1 MSITLVMPQ
10 AARRRP
16 PRKPATQSP
25 RGRTGKR
32 DDTTRWKDGT
42 FHADCD
48 ASELGDSC
56 GHSELPR
63 RDADEALEVTAEL
76 ALVREAGA
84 QGDLRQGQVR
94 PCLHELL
101 GPRDAPQDA
110 ALVR

>member
-25 RGRTGKR
+25 RGRTAKR

-56 GHSELPR
+56 GPSELSR
-63 RDADEALEVTAEL
+63 RDADEALEVMGEL
-76 ALVREAGA
+76 AQVGEAGVR
-84 QGDLRQGQVR
+84 GDLRRGTAIAR
-94 PCLHELL
+94 AT
-101 GPRDAPQDA
+101 G
-110 ALVR
+110 